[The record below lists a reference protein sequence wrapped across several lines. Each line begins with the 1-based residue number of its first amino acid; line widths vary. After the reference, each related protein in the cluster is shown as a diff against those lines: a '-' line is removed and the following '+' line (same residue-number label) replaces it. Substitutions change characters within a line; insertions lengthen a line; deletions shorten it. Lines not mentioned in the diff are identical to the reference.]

1 MSAGKSKKIYF
12 GAQRELKKTERRPT
26 QTEAWK
32 AHQIRYWGLKQIHE
46 GLRQQGLP
54 TPKKLLKEIE
64 KYKNMDLIKNP
75 DKVEKY
81 YKFIDDK
88 ESKLKEAKK
97 NIMKEEERLM
107 KEKDQLLEEEKILKN
122 KAATKLQ
129 SLVRMRKAKKE
140 LEALKKAKKETSIFA
155 MKGTEPAYQ
164 LLNDIMK
171 TYDQIR
177 SSLNVIKTNPAI
189 YENLDSKIRRYVAEL
204 TSLKL
209 LKEDE
214 DVIGPVLKSIFEN
227 KFAEFKD
234 RQRILSVLHDLAV
247 YEIEIVNVKEKYK
260 KDKKRKENEEGYIE
274 ELDDKIRLFNDNKNR
289 LIKQAKAITGSGRKK
304 QKLYN

>member
-88 ESKLKEAKK
+88 ESKLKEAQK

-155 MKGTEPAYQ
+155 MKGTEPAYE

-177 SSLNVIKTNPAI
+177 SNLNVIKTNPAI
-189 YENLDSKIRRYVAEL
+189 FENLDSKMRRYVAEL
-204 TSLKL
+204 ASLKL

-214 DVIGPVLKSIFEN
+214 DVIVPVLKNILEN

-304 QKLYN
+304 L

>member
-88 ESKLKEAKK
+88 ESKLKEAQK
-97 NIMKEEERLM
+97 NIMKEEER
-107 KEKDQLLEEEKILKN
+107 
-122 KAATKLQ
+122 
-129 SLVRMRKAKKE
+129 
-140 LEALKKAKKETSIFA
+140 
-155 MKGTEPAYQ
+155 
-164 LLNDIMK
+164 
-171 TYDQIR
+171 
-177 SSLNVIKTNPAI
+177 
-189 YENLDSKIRRYVAEL
+189 
-204 TSLKL
+204 
-209 LKEDE
+209 
-214 DVIGPVLKSIFEN
+214 
-227 KFAEFKD
+227 
-234 RQRILSVLHDLAV
+234 
-247 YEIEIVNVKEKYK
+247 
-260 KDKKRKENEEGYIE
+260 
-274 ELDDKIRLFNDNKNR
+274 
-289 LIKQAKAITGSGRKK
+289 
-304 QKLYN
+304 